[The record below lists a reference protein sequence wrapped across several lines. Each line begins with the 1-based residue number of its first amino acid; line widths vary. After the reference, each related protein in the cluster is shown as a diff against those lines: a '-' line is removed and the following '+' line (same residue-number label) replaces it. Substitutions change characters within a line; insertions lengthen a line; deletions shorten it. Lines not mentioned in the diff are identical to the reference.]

1 MTAAPLGRA
10 PADGCRGV
18 VGGVRS
24 LLHCAR
30 QHAAQRWRVRTLT
43 LLAASAVLLG
53 GCGGGKSIVAPH
65 STQSHVIAL
74 LWWWM
79 LGAAAVVFLGAVALL
94 SIAWIRRGSRG
105 LPLVGEREDIA
116 NRFVLLFGIVIPLAV
131 LLALFGASD
140 IYAIRFSE
148 APRPG
153 STRMAVSVIGHQWW
167 WEIRY
172 PGTTAVTANE
182 VHIPAR
188 TRVRLT
194 ATTAD
199 VIHSLWVPQLARK
212 IDMIPGRENEI
223 LLDASRPGTYEG
235 QCSEFCG
242 PAHAHMQL
250 RVVAEPRAAFSA
262 WLANMARPAMLS
274 AGGAREGEQFFF
286 SRGCSGCHQLRGTEA
301 TATVGPD
308 LTHLATRATLA
319 AATIPNDPA
328 HLEAWIHDPQ
338 AIKPGNRMPDLGLSG
353 AEAHAL
359 ATFLDSLR

>member
-1 MTAAPLGRA
+1 MTDAPPGGA
-10 PADGCRGV
+10 PVGGCRGV
-18 VGGVRS
+18 VAGVRVAPRS
-24 LLHCAR
+24 G
-30 QHAAQRWRVRTLT
+30 AAGHRRRAPALT
-43 LLAASAVLLG
+43 LLGVLALALG
-53 GCGGGKSIVAPH
+53 GCGGGKSIVAPR

-79 LGAAAVVFLGAVALL
+79 LGAAAVVFLGAVFLL
-94 SIAWIRRGSRG
+94 GIAWIRRRSRG
-105 LPLVGEREDIA
+105 LPLVGEREDLA

-153 STRMAVSVIGHQWW
+153 STRMAVAVIGHQWW
-167 WEIRY
+167 WEVRY
-172 PGTTAVTANE
+172 PGTSAVTANE
-182 VHIPAR
+182 IHVPAR
-188 TRVRLT
+188 TRVRLV

-242 PAHAHMQL
+242 PAHADMQL
-250 RVVAEPRAAFSA
+250 RVVAERPAAFSA
-262 WLANMARPAMLS
+262 WLANMARPATLPG
-274 AGGAREGEQFFF
+274 AGGAREGEQLFF

-308 LTHLATRATLA
+308 LTHLATRGTLA
-319 AATIPNDPA
+319 AVTIPNDPA
-328 HLEAWIHDPQ
+328 HLEAWIRDPQ
-338 AIKPGNRMPDLGLSG
+338 AIKPGNRMPDLGVSG
-353 AEAHAL
+353 TEAHAL
-359 ATFLDSLR
+359 ATFLESLR